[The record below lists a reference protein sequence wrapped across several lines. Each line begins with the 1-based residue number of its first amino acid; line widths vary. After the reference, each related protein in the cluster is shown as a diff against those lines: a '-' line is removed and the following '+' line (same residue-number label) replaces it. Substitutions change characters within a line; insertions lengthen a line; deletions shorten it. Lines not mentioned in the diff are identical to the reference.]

1 MASPDPHLHRRFSH
15 SNRSIRSAN
24 ASIFGLSIGASEF
37 ENGDTYRSYCV
48 VSCYDE
54 ILSSF

>member
-37 ENGDTYRSYCV
+37 EKGDALQKSLRGIV
-48 VSCYDE
+48 
-54 ILSSF
+54 L